1 MLTLFDLGYVDLKDR
16 SNAEILVHLIVRKTI
31 SILNDKDDYA
41 DLRRIQNEIQ
51 ERYLVNFSIFQSMPD
66 FWGLK
71 QHFPIAPLKHLD
83 ERPTLSASIWDITCD
98 SDGEIGFDSKDNPLF
113 LHDIDISKEPYFLGF
128 FLVGAYQEVLGMS
141 HNLFTHP
148 TEAIIVPTEN
158 GYEIKELIEAQSIMD
173 ILYDLDY
180 DIDAI
185 RSELNRRIE
194 ASNSVS
200 EKAKKQILGELYLFL
215 NANGYLRT
223 VQ

>member
-1 MLTLFDLGYVDLKDR
+1 M
-16 SNAEILVHLIVRKTI
+16 
-31 SILNDKDDYA
+31 
-41 DLRRIQNEIQ
+41 
-51 ERYLVNFSIFQSMPD
+51 
-66 FWGLK
+66 
-71 QHFPIAPLKHLD
+71 
-83 ERPTLSASIWDITCD
+83 
-98 SDGEIGFDSKDNPLF
+98 
-113 LHDIDISKEPYFLGF
+113 DISKEPYFLGF